1 MRKTAIIVPCYN
13 EAQRL
18 NMRAFIQAASEDRS
32 LFFIFVND
40 GSTDRTLE
48 TIKRLHDAL
57 PDQISYVDLQK
68 NSGKAEAVR
77 QGFLAAFSSDFANIG
92 YWDAD
97 LATPLASIRTFR
109 GLLDTSKTSLVIGS
123 RVKLLGRRIERRPLR
138 HYLGRLFATAASL
151 ILRLPVYDTQCGAKI
166 FKNSGNLRKVFGNPF
181 TVSWIFDVEILARF
195 LIIERQTYGDG
206 AGSDWV
212 EYPLEQWR
220 DITGSK
226 LGWGSF
232 LSSGID
238 LLKLAAFLYV
248 PFFKGRYAAL
258 LLSDHYHE

>member
-1 MRKTAIIVPCYN
+1 MHKTAIIVPCYN

-18 NMRAFIQAASEDRS
+18 NTQAFLQAASNDES

-48 TIKRLHDAL
+48 AIKRLHETL
-57 PDQISYVDLQK
+57 PDRIRYVDLRR

-77 QGFLAAFSSDFANIG
+77 QGFLAAFASDFTNIG

-97 LATPLASIRTFR
+97 LATPLSSIRAFR
-109 GLLDTSKTSLVIGS
+109 ELLDTSKTSLVIGS
-123 RVKLLGRRIERRPLR
+123 RVKLLGRRIERRAWR
-138 HYLGRLFATAASL
+138 HYLGRVFATAASL
-151 ILRLPVYDTQCGAKI
+151 ILRLPVYDTQCGAKL
-166 FKNSGNLRKVFGNPF
+166 FKNSDSLRTVFREPF
-181 TVSWIFDVEILARF
+181 TVTWIFDVEILARF
-195 LIIERQTYGDG
+195 LIIERQAYGDA
-206 AGSDWV
+206 AGSQWV

-232 LSSGID
+232 LLSGID
-238 LLKLAAFLYV
+238 LLKVAAFLHM
-248 PFFKGRYAAL
+248 PLFKRRYASKL
-258 LLSDHYHE
+258 LRLTS

>member
-1 MRKTAIIVPCYN
+1 MQKTAIIVPCYN

-18 NMRAFIQAASEDRS
+18 NTRSFIQAASEDRD

-48 TIKRLHDAL
+48 TIKNLADAN
-57 PDQISYVDLQK
+57 PAQISYIDLRK

-77 QGFLAAFSSDFANIG
+77 QGFLAAFRADFTNIG

-97 LATPLASIRTFR
+97 LATPLASIRTFSA
-109 GLLDTSKTSLVIGS
+109 LLDTSNASMVIGS
-123 RVKLLGRRIERRPLR
+123 RVRLLGRRIERKTLR

-166 FKNSGNLRKVFGNPF
+166 FKNSDNLRKVFRNPF

-195 LIIERQTYGDG
+195 LIIERQEYGDR
-206 AGSDWV
+206 AGSNWV
-212 EYPLEQWR
+212 ESPLEQWC

-226 LGWGSF
+226 IGWGGFF
-232 LSSGID
+232 LSGID
-238 LLKLAAFLYV
+238 LLKLTVLLYV
-248 PFFKGRYAAL
+248 PLLKERYASSL
-258 LLSDHYHE
+258 LHIST